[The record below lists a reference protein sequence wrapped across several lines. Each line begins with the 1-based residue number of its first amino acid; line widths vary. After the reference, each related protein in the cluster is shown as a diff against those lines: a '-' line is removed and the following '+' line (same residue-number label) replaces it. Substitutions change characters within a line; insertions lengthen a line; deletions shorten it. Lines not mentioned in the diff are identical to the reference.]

1 MLEVKNGGGGV
12 DDEELRAG
20 GVRDL
25 EIDAPSVSPGWCCH
39 GFCCASVGVGVVWCL
54 SVRSDEDED
63 DKEEDD
69 PPFAWLLPLLLLTVM
84 LALSWCLA
92 CSSRWPARSL
102 STCSARRRA
111 LPLTDTSKASRSD
124 RPSEASRRGDR
135 IDGAP
140 DEDEDEDDEKEKKN
154 RRHHCLG

>member
-1 MLEVKNGGGGV
+1 MQ
-12 DDEELRAG
+12 
-20 GVRDL
+20 
-25 EIDAPSVSPGWCCH
+25 
-39 GFCCASVGVGVVWCL
+39 ASASASCGAEA
-54 SVRSDEDED
+54 VRSDEDED

-111 LPLTDTSKASRSD
+111 LPLTDTSKASR
-124 RPSEASRRGDR
+124 RPTVPSEATRRGDR

-140 DEDEDEDDEKEKKN
+140 DEDEDEDDEKEKEESSAPLSGGSECS
-154 RRHHCLG
+154 RQGQADVVVVFDVVRC